1 MHLAEHLMKK
11 YDLTNRS
18 TIAKLCEEYGAMP
31 TKRFGQNFIVNPGL
45 CPKIVDYSGITS
57 KHGVLEI
64 GTGIGTLTE
73 HLCDASSK
81 VVSLE
86 IDHRL
91 EPIHQETLAHCDNLT
106 VKFCDA
112 MKTDIPALIK
122 EEFGDMPVA
131 VVANLPY
138 YITSPVIMML
148 LEKPAGFE
156 SITVMVQKEAA
167 DRLCANVGT
176 RESGAVTV
184 AVNYYTVTEKLFDVQ
199 AGSFFPPPKVAS
211 SVIRLMPQNPLPYPV
226 VDEKLFFRIVRAGFE
241 QRRKTLVN
249 ALNASFSHGKENLTK
264 LIVEVTDNPNVRA
277 EKVTMEQWQKLCE
290 KMASIKQQG

>member
-1 MHLAEHLMKK
+1 MKK

-18 TIAKLCEEYGAMP
+18 TISKLCTEYGATP

-45 CPKIVDYSGITS
+45 CPKIVDSSGIQS
-57 KHGVLEI
+57 EYGVLEI

-73 HLCDASSK
+73 CLCEQVSK

-91 EPIHQETLAHCDNLT
+91 KPIHEETLAHCDNL
-106 VKFCDA
+106 KIKYCDA
-112 MKTDIPALIK
+112 MKTDIQSLIN
-122 EEFGDMPVA
+122 EEFNGMPVA

-148 LEKPAGFE
+148 LEKPAGFD

-167 DRLCANVGT
+167 DRLCAEVGT

-184 AVNYYTVTEKLFDVQ
+184 CVSYYTKAEKLFDVQ
-199 AGSFFPPPKVAS
+199 AGSFYPPPKVAS
-211 SVIRLMPQNPLPYPV
+211 SVIKLTPHTPLPYPAIN
-226 VDEKLFFRIVRAGFE
+226 EKLFFRIVRAGFE

-249 ALNASFSHGKENLTK
+249 ALNASFNHDKDILTGV
-264 LIVEVTDNPNVRA
+264 VEDATGNANIRA
-277 EKVTMEQWQKLCE
+277 EKVTMQQWQLLCE
-290 KMASIKQQG
+290 KINSL

>member
-1 MHLAEHLMKK
+1 MHLVELLMKK
-11 YDLTNRS
+11 YDLTNRN
-18 TIAKLCEEYGAMP
+18 TISRLCTEYGAMP
-31 TKRFGQNFIVNPGL
+31 TKRFGQNFIVNPSL
-45 CPKIVDYSGITS
+45 CPKIVEYSGITPS
-57 KHGVLEI
+57 HGVLEI

-73 HLCDASSK
+73 HLCEASSK

-91 EPIHQETLAHCDNLT
+91 KPIHEETLAHCDNLT
-106 VKFCDA
+106 VRFCDA

-122 EEFGDMPVA
+122 EEFAGIPVA

-148 LEKPAGFE
+148 LENPAGFE

-167 DRLCANVGT
+167 DRLCADVGT

-184 AVNYYTVTEKLFDVQ
+184 AVSYYTKTEKLFDVQ
-199 AGSFFPPPKVAS
+199 AGSFYPPPKVAS
-211 SVIRLMPQNPLPYPV
+211 SVIRLSPQTPLPYPV
-226 VDEKLFFRIVRAGFE
+226 ADEKLFFRIVRAGFE

-249 ALNASFSHGKENLTK
+249 ALNASFSQGKVVLTD
-264 LIVEVTDNPNVRA
+264 VVTSVTNNANIRA
-277 EKVTMEQWQKLCE
+277 EKLTMQQWQLLCE
-290 KMASIKQQG
+290 KIALLT

>member
-1 MHLAEHLMKK
+1 MKK

-18 TIAKLCEEYGAMP
+18 TIAKLCSDFGATP

-45 CPKIVDYSGITS
+45 CPKIVEHSGVSS

-73 HLCDASSK
+73 CLSSAVSK

-91 EPIHQETLAHCDNLT
+91 EAIHKETLAEYENVS

-112 MKTDIPALIK
+112 MKTDIPRLIE
-122 EEFGDMPVA
+122 EEFSGMPVA

-138 YITSPVIMML
+138 YITSPIIMML
-148 LEKPAGFE
+148 LEKPCGIE
-156 SITVMVQKEAA
+156 SLTVMVQKEAA
-167 DRLCANVGT
+167 ERLCAKVGS

-184 AVNYYTVTEKLFDVQ
+184 AVNYYTKAEKLFDVQ
-199 AGSFFPPPKVAS
+199 AGSFYPPPKVTSA
-211 SVIRLMPQNPLPYPV
+211 VIRLTPQSPLPYPV
-226 VDEKLFFRIVRAGFE
+226 TDEKLFFRVVRAGFE

-249 ALNASFSHGKENLTK
+249 ALNASFSYGKDV
-264 LIVEVTDNPNVRA
+264 LIDTVEQVTGNANIRA

-290 KMASIKQQG
+290 TIKNL